1 MAGAQTSEV
10 DGVLK
15 GFLTEFPTVIGY
27 VVVNSDGIP
36 TKWHESVPYERALM
50 YAALMSDFVTNCK
63 KCLKELLTGPAESE
77 LGNVRIRTKE
87 GTEVICVTY
96 TEYTFIVI
104 QNCTGKAWVQDPEEG
119 GGGGGEGGGGGA

>member
-27 VVVNSDGIP
+27 VVLNSDGIP
-36 TKWHESVPYERALM
+36 VKHHEQMPYHTAVM
-50 YAALMSDFVTNCK
+50 YAALLSDFINNCK
-63 KCLKELLTGPAESE
+63 KCLRELLNGPAESE
-77 LGNVRIRTKE
+77 LANVRIRTKE
-87 GTEVICVTY
+87 GTEIICVTV

-104 QNCTGKAWVQDPEEG
+104 QNCTGKPWVTAEEG
-119 GGGGGEGGGGGA
+119 GEQQPGAAD